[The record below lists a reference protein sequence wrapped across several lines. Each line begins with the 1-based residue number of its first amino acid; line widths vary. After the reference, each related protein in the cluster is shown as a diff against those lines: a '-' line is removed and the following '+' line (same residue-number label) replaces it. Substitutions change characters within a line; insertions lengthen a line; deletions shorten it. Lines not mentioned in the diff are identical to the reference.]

1 MFSRN
6 YGKKKDFQKSED
18 GERPREEEEDEEGE
32 EGDSVRLKVRDK
44 WVDHHEK
51 ASTHIYIVK

>member
-44 WVDHHEK
+44 
-51 ASTHIYIVK
+51 